1 MSYLTFK
8 KKELVNL
15 EYSLEREYLGTNRG
29 GGYSSSTLV
38 FCNTRKYHGLLV
50 VPLENFRGRNHVLLS
65 SLDETIIQ
73 HGREFN
79 FGVHKFPGTYEPRGH
94 KYIVDVSYEKAFSVT
109 YQVGGVVLKKEILM
123 MHNAPQVFVRYTL
136 LDAHSPTKLRLKPYL
151 AFRDAHQLGRAND
164 IANQQIQEVD
174 NGISARLYNDF
185 PDLFMQLSKKT
196 DFVYEPRWNYN
207 FLYKKEKER
216 GYEYQEDLLSVG
228 YFEMTIKKGESIVF
242 SASTEQNNTK
252 VIKQSFTRMANQRKE
267 RNSFE
272 ECLTYTA
279 SQFLIDKVGETRI
292 KAGYHWYISNSR
304 DTFVALPGIALAG
317 DVENTFDEVLTSM
330 QKYFTNGLFERTVS
344 THTRNAPQYDADTSL
359 WYFWTLQQ
367 YEKYAEKKKKEV
379 WKTHGENIKSILE
392 TYKNGMHKTIRMDS
406 NGLIW
411 AEDIHRPLTWMDAE
425 SGFGAVVQRGGYAVE
440 VNALWFNAICYAIAL
455 ATEAKDTKFLKEWKS
470 FPDLISAS
478 FMETFWS
485 EKLKY
490 LADYATYSTQNFD
503 VRPNQLIACASDYS
517 PITEKTKK
525 KVLDVIRQELF
536 TIKGLRT
543 LSPKNPN
550 YEGSCVG
557 SVPERDKATFNG
569 AVHPW
574 FVGFYIESYLK
585 LYGKGFVVEAEE
597 IVANFEEDMTTH
609 GVCSISEIYEGNP
622 PYHPRGCVSK
632 AQNVAELIRSLELV
646 KQVKKTK

>member
-344 THTRNAPQYDADTSL
+344 THTQRT
-359 WYFWTLQQ
+359 
-367 YEKYAEKKKKEV
+367 
-379 WKTHGENIKSILE
+379 
-392 TYKNGMHKTIRMDS
+392 TIRCRY
-406 NGLIW
+406 L
-411 AEDIHRPLTWMDAE
+411 
-425 SGFGAVVQRGGYAVE
+425 AVVFLDSATVRKIRGE
-440 VNALWFNAICYAIAL
+440 
-455 ATEAKDTKFLKEWKS
+455 KEK
-470 FPDLISAS
+470 
-478 FMETFWS
+478 
-485 EKLKY
+485 
-490 LADYATYSTQNFD
+490 
-503 VRPNQLIACASDYS
+503 
-517 PITEKTKK
+517 
-525 KVLDVIRQELF
+525 
-536 TIKGLRT
+536 
-543 LSPKNPN
+543 
-550 YEGSCVG
+550 
-557 SVPERDKATFNG
+557 
-569 AVHPW
+569 
-574 FVGFYIESYLK
+574 
-585 LYGKGFVVEAEE
+585 
-597 IVANFEEDMTTH
+597 
-609 GVCSISEIYEGNP
+609 
-622 PYHPRGCVSK
+622 
-632 AQNVAELIRSLELV
+632 RSLENPRGKHKIYFRNL
-646 KQVKKTK
+646 